1 MKEKEFDELTP
12 EEKSVRFQKALDDYN
27 SGFVE
32 EDYVLRSVASMRVEE
47 AMEDA
52 GRDLDEFK
60 PAQRKVI
67 FEAADADLN
76 LDHYLNPKFSASHM
90 KFIMEQEMAGKDVT
104 WLPIGKIL
112 HRSIVDKPLTRD
124 QIRKIREKRRIRD
137 RTRISITSMMTK
149 RIIWLIWILEKK
161 PLQTKRQMR
170 MLLWKM
176 IF

>member
-76 LDHYLNPKFSASHM
+76 LDHYLVIQSFGIHM
-90 KFIMEQEMAGKDVT
+90 SSS
-104 WLPIGKIL
+104 WN
-112 HRSIVDKPLTRD
+112 
-124 QIRKIREKRRIRD
+124 RK
-137 RTRISITSMMTK
+137 
-149 RIIWLIWILEKK
+149 W
-161 PLQTKRQMR
+161 QGR
-170 MLLWKM
+170 MLHGFLSEKSF
-176 IF
+176 IEVL

>member
-12 EEKSVRFQKALDDYN
+12 EEKSARFQKALDDYN

-32 EDYVLRSVASMRVEE
+32 EDYVLRSVTSMRVEE

-52 GRDLDEFK
+52 GRALDEFK

-112 HRSIVDKPLTRD
+112 HRSIVDKPLTRE
-124 QIRKIREKRRIRD
+124 QIKRIKERIQRAEQKDSVIAELKEKKKETNGILKTKKQSREKGER
-137 RTRISITSMMTK
+137 
-149 RIIWLIWILEKK
+149 
-161 PLQTKRQMR
+161 
-170 MLLWKM
+170 
-176 IF
+176 

>member
-90 KFIMEQEMAGKDVT
+90 KFIMEQE
-104 WLPIGKIL
+104 L
-112 HRSIVDKPLTRD
+112 S
-124 QIRKIREKRRIRD
+124 
-137 RTRISITSMMTK
+137 
-149 RIIWLIWILEKK
+149 LIHI
-161 PLQTKRQMR
+161 
-170 MLLWKM
+170 
-176 IF
+176 

>member
-12 EEKSVRFQKALDDYN
+12 EEKTARFQKALDDYN

-47 AMEDA
+47 AMENT
-52 GRDLDEFK
+52 GMVLEEFK

-67 FEAADADLN
+67 FEAANADLN

-112 HRSIVDKPLTRD
+112 HRSIVDKPLTRG
-124 QIRKIREKRRIRD
+124 QIRRIKERMQRAEQKDSVVAELKEKKKETNRILKTKKQSREKGER
-137 RTRISITSMMTK
+137 
-149 RIIWLIWILEKK
+149 
-161 PLQTKRQMR
+161 
-170 MLLWKM
+170 
-176 IF
+176 

>member
-52 GRDLDEFK
+52 GMVLEEFK

-67 FEAADADLN
+67 FEAANADLN

-124 QIRKIREKRRIRD
+124 QIRRIKERMQRAEQKDSVVAELKEKKKETNRILKTKKQSREKGER
-137 RTRISITSMMTK
+137 
-149 RIIWLIWILEKK
+149 
-161 PLQTKRQMR
+161 
-170 MLLWKM
+170 
-176 IF
+176 

>member
-12 EEKSVRFQKALDDYN
+12 EEKSARFQKALDDYN

-32 EDYVLRSVASMRVEE
+32 ADYVLRSVASMRVEE
-47 AMEDA
+47 AMENT
-52 GRDLDEFK
+52 GMVL
-60 PAQRKVI
+60 
-67 FEAADADLN
+67 EAADADLN

-124 QIRKIREKRRIRD
+124 QIRKIRERMQRAEQKDSVIAELKEKRKE
-137 RTRISITSMMTK
+137 TEHVPK
-149 RIIWLIWILEKK
+149 KQGHVKEKGE
-161 PLQTKRQMR
+161 R
-170 MLLWKM
+170 
-176 IF
+176 